1 MATRA
6 PIGAKKTWKPAQ
18 TNLVLPGLGLKAKR
32 RERVRSRKCHI
43 QHSGPGVWLP
53 IPITFPTQHSSFP
66 AWNIPLSLK
75 LSRLI
80 ELISEMWLR
89 FPRFLPAVPSSD
101 IFVVYPL
108 RARNPPWQLDSHTQE
123 EKFVSGKLLPVGICK
138 CAAVEIQ
145 KGQLDKSEL
154 ARVEFIGWDNNVEPL
169 QEL

>member
-1 MATRA
+1 MWLKCQLCRTIAL
-6 PIGAKKTWKPAQ
+6 
-18 TNLVLPGLGLKAKR
+18 NLVLSKTKRKSELELDRKVPNSTFWTRGLAANPDNLSNPALIIPSL
-32 RERVRSRKCHI
+32 E
-43 QHSGPGVWLP
+43 HSIVIELN
-53 IPITFPTQHSSFP
+53 H
-66 AWNIPLSLK
+66 
-75 LSRLI
+75 LI

-108 RARNPPWQLDSHTQE
+108 RARNPPWQLDSHTRE